1 MVRVVAA
8 THVVGWV
15 RPHEAHED
23 VFAARTPRALTN
35 GHRPHAP
42 NLRDGL
48 ECHTLLVAEPPVRHE
63 DLCRGHTRSEWC
75 TVGCIRRWQQR
86 LGEYLAVDDTT
97 QRERLEHGFEPVVHQ
112 LAFLA
117 GVLGEHFG
125 LETLRPSDMRC
136 HTTAQLACAPVVMPY
151 ADFVQRIVLVVAT
164 VDVNAAWVQHAVGRK
179 DKEDLDGS
187 IAAIRDVT
195 IEHVLIARSVR
206 THSRG
211 CTRDTIVQV
220 RTRTVSLGRPYF
232 LKMWRTSCQRSRRN
246 CEHAPFGTWD
256 TSHRQHTSNCPWVS
270 PTRMHLVPAG
280 TGTAMQ
286 LPAGV

>member
-1 MVRVVAA
+1 MKMFSPRVHRERSPTGTARMRRICAMDLSVTRFWSLSPPCVMKICAEGTHGVNGARLAA
-8 THVVGWV
+8 FDAGSNVW
-15 RPHEAHED
+15 ES
-23 VFAARTPRALTN
+23 
-35 GHRPHAP
+35 
-42 NLRDGL
+42 
-48 ECHTLLVAEPPVRHE
+48 TLL
-63 DLCRGHTRSEWC
+63 S
-75 TVGCIRRWQQR
+75 
-86 LGEYLAVDDTT
+86 TT
-97 QRERLEHGFEPVVHQ
+97 QHSGSALNMVSNRSYTSSPSWPAYLVNTSVLKPCVQAICDVTLQ
-112 LAFLA
+112 LK
-117 GVLGEHFG
+117 
-125 LETLRPSDMRC
+125 
-136 HTTAQLACAPVVMPY
+136 ACAPVVMPY